1 MAYIGVAVVVVV
13 CDSRGSVTYW
23 TRVHIPIKVTMIGNK
38 MRATKG
44 GMGKE
49 EGEGDVGAASKD
61 LW

>member
-1 MAYIGVAVVVVV
+1 
-13 CDSRGSVTYW
+13 
-23 TRVHIPIKVTMIGNK
+23 MIGNK